1 MKLFPKTILLT
12 AVTVTA
18 LQINAMEKLTGTP
31 IGCQSVDY
39 STGQPS
45 NTVHTVDLLFD
56 GDLNTYY
63 ATYDRSYAWGGL
75 DLGKPYV
82 IERVGW
88 APRNDYIEGEDR
100 VKMAVIQ
107 GANSPDWLDAVP
119 LFIIT
124 EKGINNQMLYGDVD
138 CSKGFRYV
146 RYVSPSN
153 VRCNLAE
160 LEIYGHEGEG
170 DESHM
175 FQFTNLPTVCIN
187 TVDSKEPFDKET
199 DIVGNVIILNNKTYD
214 TNASATVRERGN
226 SSRTHPKK
234 PWRLKFDKKQ
244 KVLDAPAKAKKWTLI
259 NNHSDKTLLRNVVAF
274 EISRRIGMDY
284 TPYCQP
290 VDVVLNGE
298 FKGCYQLCDQVEVNP
313 GRIPVTEMEITDIE
327 GEALTG
333 GYHLE
338 IDGYANQENEREW
351 FESTYHQIPVTIK
364 SPDDGGTF
372 EQYEYIKEYFSEM
385 ERAVF
390 TRGYNHPETGYRK
403 CLDLDSYLHY
413 FIIQEIIGNADA
425 VWCIHVH
432 KERGGKLMGGPV
444 WDSELAF
451 DNDNRVY
458 PASELGVLCTLSGRG
473 PIANNFLNLHKRI
486 FNVDTKAKARRNY
499 LYSIARNEKD
509 LSGESL
515 CTFVDEW
522 AEKIRKSA
530 DLNFKRWD
538 VLGKYIFSN
547 PRAEASFNEAIGNL
561 KTYLLDR
568 FDFLDKPNYFNLD
581 PDATSIELPEA
592 DSNLDNGLD
601 IIVSAGT
608 ISLSDSDAIFTVTAA
623 DGRTYFHGTGTTATL
638 SPGIYIVSAGTQSA
652 KVAL

>member
-1 MKLFPKTILLT
+1 MKLFQKTILLT
-12 AVTVTA
+12 AVTATA
-18 LQINAMEKLTGTP
+18 LQANAMDKLTGTP

-56 GDLNTYY
+56 GDLDTYY

-75 DLGKPYV
+75 DLGKPHV

-88 APRNDYIEGEDR
+88 APRNDYAEGEDR

-199 DIVGNVIILNNKTYD
+199 DIVGNVIILNNNAYD
-214 TNASATVRERGN
+214 TNASVTVRERGN

-313 GRIPVTEMEITDIE
+313 DRVPVTEMEPTDIE
-327 GEALTG
+327 GDALTG

-338 IDGYANQENEREW
+338 IDAYANQEKAGEW
-351 FESTYHQIPVTIK
+351 FESTYHHMPVTIK
-364 SPDDGGTF
+364 SPDDGGTP
-372 EQYEYIKEYFSEM
+372 EQYEYIKNYFSEM
-385 ERAVF
+385 EHAVF
-390 TRGYNHPETGYRK
+390 ARGYNDPETGYRK
-403 CLDLDSYLHY
+403 WLDLDSYLNY

-425 VWCIHVH
+425 VWCMHVH
-432 KERGGKLMGGPV
+432 KERGGKIMGGPV

-473 PIANNFLNLHKRI
+473 PIANNFLNFHKRI
-486 FNVDTKAKARRNY
+486 FSFDTKSKARRNY

-515 CTFVDEW
+515 CNFVDEW

-538 VLGKYIFSN
+538 VLGRFIFSN
-547 PRAEASFNEAIGNL
+547 PRAETSFNEAIGNL
-561 KTYLLDR
+561 KTYLRDR
-568 FDFLDKPNYFNLD
+568 FDFLDRAEYLNWD
-581 PDATSIELPEA
+581 PEAASIEMPEA
-592 DSNLDNGLD
+592 DSNLDSGLD
-601 IIVSAGT
+601 IVVSAGT
-608 ISLSDSDAIFTVTAA
+608 ISLSDSETTFTVTAA
-623 DGRTYFHGTGTTATL
+623 DGRTCFHGTGTTAPL
-638 SPGIYIVSAGTQSA
+638 APGIYIVSTGTQSA

>member
-244 KVLDAPAKAKKWTLI
+244 RVLDAPAKAKKWTLI

-313 GRIPVTEMEITDIE
+313 GRIPVTEMELTDIE

-390 TRGYNHPETGYRK
+390 TRGYNDPETGYRK
-403 CLDLDSYLHY
+403 WLDLDSYLHY

-432 KERGGKLMGGPV
+432 KERGGKIMGGPV

-515 CTFVDEW
+515 CAFVDEW

-568 FDFLDKPNYFNLD
+568 FDFLDKPKYFNLD

-638 SPGIYIVSAGTQSA
+638 SPGIYIVSTGTQSA